1 MGLRNFFIALALTA
15 STLTSLPIRPA
26 VAAPSERGFQLLLDT
41 ITAEQLD
48 ELVNNWNINVVR
60 LHIGN
65 NSQMDGTTGA
75 AYDSMMEA
83 RFALL
88 EATLPLFQARGL
100 KVIFSLSSPPGGF
113 ETREGTPHS
122 LMYSQASLQDDFI
135 QKWREIMV
143 RFGSHPSISAFD
155 LSSEPAMDKTKLCSG
170 CRPWNQLVLD
180 TIAAIRQTNPTTT
193 LMVQP
198 LYGDPSKL
206 TQLPTINDANV
217 IYSYNSYL
225 YGAYQHTGVGSTPYS
240 IARPSDDAI
249 LANLRRRLSGFFFKM
264 YQRAEKKQIPASA
277 FPPRIV
283 VGEAAV
289 SACATESASFMTG
302 LLTAIETDQSVRG
315 QDIRRKALR
324 RWQRQRKRNRR
335 APKPKFTASDF
346 TLDVSHVGYTIHA
359 YAEAPIWDPRMSCAQ
374 DGTII
379 QPDTDTDRA
388 IVVKSFF
395 SRN

>member
-1 MGLRNFFIALALTA
+1 MGFNQAIFAILITAISAAFAPLQSAL
-15 STLTSLPIRPA
+15 
-26 VAAPSERGFQLLLDT
+26 AAPSERGFQLQLDFV
-41 ITAEQLD
+41 TAEQLD

-65 NSQMDGTTGA
+65 NADMDGTTGA
-75 AYDSMMEA
+75 AYDAMMET
-83 RFALL
+83 RFDML
-88 EATLPLFQARGL
+88 EAALPLFQARGL

-113 ETREGTPHS
+113 ETRQGTPHS
-122 LMYSQASLQDDFI
+122 LMYSQASLQNDFI
-135 QKWREIMV
+135 QKWREIMA

-155 LSSEPAMDKTKLCSG
+155 ISSEPAMDKTKLCSE
-170 CRPWNQLVLD
+170 CRSWNKLLLD

-193 LMVQP
+193 LIVQP

-206 TQLPTINDANV
+206 AQLPAINDANI

-225 YGAYQHTGVGSTPYS
+225 YGAYQHTGVDSTPFS

-249 LANLRRRLSGFFFKM
+249 LANLRRRLSSFFFKI
-264 YQRAEKKQIPASA
+264 YQRAERKQIPASA
-277 FPPRIV
+277 FPPKVV

-289 SACATESASFMTG
+289 SACATESASFMSG
-302 LLTAIETDQSVRG
+302 LLTAIEADQSARG
-315 QDIRRKALR
+315 AEIRQKALK

-335 APKPKFTASDF
+335 LPKPVFKASDF

-374 DGTII
+374 DGTIT
-379 QPDTDTDRA
+379 QPGTDTDRA
-388 IVVKSFF
+388 TVVKSFF